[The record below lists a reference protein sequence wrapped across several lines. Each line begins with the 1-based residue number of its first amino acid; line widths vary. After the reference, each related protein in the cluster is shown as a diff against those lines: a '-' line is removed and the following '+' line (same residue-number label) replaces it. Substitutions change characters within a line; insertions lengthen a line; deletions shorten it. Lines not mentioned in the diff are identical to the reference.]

1 MDLGF
6 LRPTG
11 DIVTLLDLSP
21 RDIQDS
27 EYTPLSAEKT
37 WWLPDQTRRIRP
49 LSLSVQQFPFRG
61 PTAFGQRFTFDIGSV
76 NCGDVLTGAF
86 LQIDLGHWLDPA
98 TCLRLQS
105 GRYVYAP
112 GQTPWAYANSLGT
125 VIVHSIEFE
134 VNEQTLERVDGDF
147 INTAC
152 RLFPDVNRQ
161 YGLATDCIGSRSLDY
176 APPPTSPFP
185 TQSGTLLVPLT
196 LFFQRTPLAEAFP
209 LLACA
214 DGSVRI
220 HITLRPFAECV
231 RRLAVAPNVNGTPAK
246 ADAVSAAA
254 TSPLNTNFQFIDTAT
269 TGSPIVSVQTSVA
282 VPSFNGIKLIT
293 YGAHTDG
300 KLRMSLLRQ
309 PFELMTRIVQTATF
323 DEPLKYTTSHSVDS
337 IQVQLPL
344 DVNGPMEEILWFV
357 RRKEAGI
364 AREWTNYGA
373 VLGTAIDSVYNPS
386 TPLLQSATLQF
397 NGVDIVSAEER
408 WFRQHI
414 ATAHKG
420 GIVPFTNYIYGY
432 SFSKSPGQHQPTGT
446 ANASRLQSVRLTLDV
461 ASSAGAW
468 EVKVFVL
475 ALGWIR
481 FQNGIVNRMFQD

>member
-37 WWLPDQTRRIRP
+37 WWLPDQNRRIRP
-49 LSLSVQQFPFRG
+49 FSLSVQQFPFRG

-76 NCGDVLTGAF
+76 KCGDLLTGAF
-86 LQIDLGHWLDPA
+86 SQIDLGHWLDP
-98 TCLRLQS
+98 TTILRLQS

-125 VIVHSIEFE
+125 VIIQSIEFE

-147 INTAC
+147 LNTAF

-161 YGLATDCIGSRSLDY
+161 YGLATDCLGARSLEY
-176 APPPTSPFP
+176 IPPPTSPFP
-185 TQSGTLLVPLT
+185 TQSGTLLIPLT

-220 HITLRPFAECV
+220 HITLRPFADCI
-231 RRLAVAPNVNGTPAK
+231 RRLAVVPNSDPA
-246 ADAVSAAA
+246 SAAS
-254 TSPLNTNFQFIDTAT
+254 TSPLNTSFLFTDTAT
-269 TGSPIVSVQTSVA
+269 TLRPVIPVQTSIA
-282 VPSFNGIKLIT
+282 IPPFKGIKLIT

-300 KLRMSLLRQ
+300 KLRSSLLRQ
-309 PFELMTRIVQTATF
+309 PFELMTRIVQTFAF
-323 DEPLKYTTSHSVDS
+323 DEPLKYTTNHSVDS

-344 DVNGPMEEILWFV
+344 EVNGPMEEIIWFV
-357 RRKEAGI
+357 RRKDATTE
-364 AREWTNYGA
+364 RQWTNYGGVLAGA
-373 VLGTAIDSVYNPS
+373 VDSTYNPQI
-386 TPLLQSATLQF
+386 PLLQSATLQF
-397 NGVDIVSAEER
+397 NGVDIVTAEES
-408 WFRQHI
+408 WFRRHI
-414 ATAHKG
+414 SSAHKG
-420 GIVPFTNYIYGY
+420 GIVSFTNYIYGY
-432 SFSKSPGQHQPTGT
+432 SFSKSPGEHQPSGT

-461 ASSAGAW
+461 TAAAGAW

-475 ALGWIR
+475 ALDWIR
-481 FQNGIVNRMFQD
+481 FQDGIVNRMFRD